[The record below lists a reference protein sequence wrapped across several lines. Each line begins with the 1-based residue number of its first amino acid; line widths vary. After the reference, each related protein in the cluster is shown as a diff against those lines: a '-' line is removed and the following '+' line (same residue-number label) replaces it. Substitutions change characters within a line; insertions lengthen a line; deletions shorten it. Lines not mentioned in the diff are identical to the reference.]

1 MTSEEAALRD
11 ERGPV
16 GSDRGAFGRFMTEA
30 EASPDVLG
38 VILMGSRGFDHFVTP
53 RSDHDA
59 LVIVAKDPFPWQ
71 RDHGSAVETWPMTIG
86 QFRTHGLTV
95 DVWNRAA
102 FLDVRVILDRLDGE
116 ILRLVEEKR
125 TLRPDEAEALGAN
138 RVDGYIN
145 SLVRSLRN
153 LEAGREVEGRLDA
166 IESIGPL
173 LEAVFAF
180 EGRVRPFN
188 KWLRYETAERP
199 LAFGDIVG
207 LVDQIATCPT
217 ADIQRAVFRQFEV
230 AARTG
235 PDPNSNRV
243 AIVVS
248 APSARLFKA
257 LAEHFGT
264 EAIELRIDD
273 SMFGAEP
280 GSGRQHDTP
289 PFWGGASIQ
298 SAACSDGFPW
308 TAGVT
313 GNAILTAAHCFSGG
327 GSAKIGDYTGA
338 GSVLSGSEENWD
350 PVHGTQ
356 FYSGQT
362 TYRGDVA
369 LIRLTGS

>member
-1 MTSEEAALRD
+1 MTGHGTAARD

-16 GSDRGAFGRFMTEA
+16 GSDHGAFGRFMTDA

-59 LVIVAKDPFPWQ
+59 LVIVARDPSPWQ
-71 RDHGSAVETWPMTIG
+71 RDHGSPVETWPMTIE

-95 DVWNRAA
+95 DSWNRAA
-102 FLDVRVILDRLDGE
+102 FLGVRVVLDRLDGE
-116 ILRLVEEKR
+116 ISRLVEEKR
-125 TLRPDEAEALGAN
+125 TLCPDEAEALGAN

-217 ADIQRAVFRQFEV
+217 ADIQRVVFRQFEV
-230 AARTG
+230 AARQRG
-235 PDPNSNRV
+235 
-243 AIVVS
+243 
-248 APSARLFKA
+248 
-257 LAEHFGT
+257 
-264 EAIELRIDD
+264 
-273 SMFGAEP
+273 
-280 GSGRQHDTP
+280 
-289 PFWGGASIQ
+289 
-298 SAACSDGFPW
+298 
-308 TAGVT
+308 
-313 GNAILTAAHCFSGG
+313 
-327 GSAKIGDYTGA
+327 
-338 GSVLSGSEENWD
+338 
-350 PVHGTQ
+350 HGTVVD
-356 FYSGQT
+356 SWEP
-362 TYRGDVA
+362 DVA
-369 LIRLTGS
+369 WIRGESAVD